1 MAAYYDNLLRLCGFQ
16 AEEVKDE
23 RPRIEKAFERL
34 GIGPDDMDMA
44 EGWTREHHDVELEG
58 SRRLLGAWLR
68 ELIDMVLAKDEGK
81 KVIYYGFPAMVRP
94 GMLIKASS
102 ENIYCACP
110 DAVLCHTM
118 GQIFNKLTP
127 LLEAGEENGLPP
139 GHSLC
144 SLWQV
149 KVGALVTGVIPEPD
163 MAIAS
168 SYFCDMGSKADD
180 LLAEKY
186 GTPIFY
192 VDGSMDSAWQEY
204 PGCLSERVKFLGAQ
218 LDQLFDKLKE
228 TIGVEITPQAWDK
241 TAKVAVEYYSRLGK
255 LTELMRA
262 DPVPVS
268 AVEMGLATILGA
280 AVTGRGVPEAY
291 QAMDILTKETQ
302 QRLSEGIGVVEKGAP
317 RVLFLVSNFSDASV
331 IRMIEKTGLAMPAS
345 FFTMPPP
352 KIKSETVCSTF
363 GEKMADTEMRV
374 GLYHSGYAMA
384 KRLEMAT
391 DHMEFD
397 GMICNYLFNC
407 RPVAIMSHIAKK
419 WVEKN
424 TGLPVLAL
432 ENDIYDTRSF
442 SAGAMQTR
450 VETFAEMLKA
460 RKTAAAA

>member
-1 MAAYYDNLLRLCGFQ
+1 MAAYYDDLLRICGFQ
-16 AEEVKDE
+16 DQEIRDE
-23 RPRIEKAFERL
+23 GTRIEKAFERL

-44 EGWTREHHDVELEG
+44 EGWTRENHDVGLEG
-58 SRRLLGAWLR
+58 VRRLLGAWLR

-81 KVIYYGFPAMVRP
+81 KVFYYGFPAMVRP
-94 GMLIKASS
+94 GMLLKASS
-102 ENIYCACP
+102 EDIYCACP

-139 GHSLC
+139 GHALC

-149 KVGALVTGVIPEPD
+149 KVGALVTGAIPEPD

-192 VDGSMDSAWQEY
+192 VDGSMDSAWEEY
-204 PGCLSERVKFLGAQ
+204 PGCLPDRVRFLGAQ
-218 LDQLFDKLKE
+218 LDQLFEEIKKA
-228 TIGVEITPQAWDK
+228 TGVEITPQAWDK
-241 TAKVAVEYYSRLGK
+241 TAKVAFEYYSRLGR

-262 DPVPVS
+262 DPVPLS

-291 QAMDILTKETQ
+291 QAMDILTKETK
-302 QRLSEGIGVVEKGAP
+302 QRIAKGHGVVEKGAP
-317 RVLFLVSNFSDASV
+317 RVMLLVTNFSDASV
-331 IRMIEKTGLAMPAS
+331 IRMIEDTGLAMPAS

-352 KIKSETVCSTF
+352 KIKTETDWSTL
-363 GEKMADTEMRV
+363 GEKMADTEMKV
-374 GLYHSGYAMA
+374 GLYHGSYATT
-384 KRLEMAT
+384 KRLEMAA

-407 RPVAIMSHIAKK
+407 RPVAIMSHVAKK
-419 WVEKN
+419 WVEES
-424 TGLPVLAL
+424 TGLPVLSL

-442 SAGAMQTR
+442 SAGAMRTR
-450 VETFAEMLKA
+450 VETFAEMLKT
-460 RKTAAAA
+460 RKLAAAA

>member
-1 MAAYYDNLLRLCGFQ
+1 MAAYYDDLFKLCGFQ
-16 AEEVKDE
+16 VQEIEDE
-23 RPRIEKAFERL
+23 RDRIEKAFERL
-34 GIGPDDMDMA
+34 GIGRDDMDMA
-44 EGWTREHHDVELEG
+44 EGWTRENHDVELEG
-58 SRRLLGAWLR
+58 ARKLLGAWLR

-102 ENIYCACP
+102 KNIYCACP

-127 LLEAGEENGLPP
+127 LLEAGEANGLPP

-204 PGCLSERVKFLGAQ
+204 PECLPERVKFLGAQ
-218 LDQLFDKLKE
+218 LDQLFDNLKE
-228 TIGVEITPQAWDK
+228 TTGIEIDPQAWDK
-241 TAKVAVEYYSRLGK
+241 TAKVAVEYYSRLGG

-262 DPVPVS
+262 DPVPLS
-268 AVEMGLATILGA
+268 SVEMGLATILGA

-291 QAMDILTKETQ
+291 QAMDILTKETKK
-302 QRLSEGIGVVEKGAP
+302 RIAEGVGVVEKGAP

-331 IRMIEKTGLAMPAS
+331 MRMIENAGLAMPAS

-352 KIKSETVCSTF
+352 KIESSTACSTF

-391 DHMEFD
+391 NHMDFD

-407 RPVAIMSHIAKK
+407 RPVAIMSHTAKK

-424 TGLPVLAL
+424 TGIPVLSL

-460 RKTAAAA
+460 RKAAA